1 MNAPAIEITLTCE
14 PELDG
19 PEGHFGMGTEDRPC
33 PDCAG
38 IGQVVDPETEIAF
51 DRVEDCET
59 CDGSGIIT
67 VDLDAE
73 MVAEICEASQ
83 WNEWAWC
90 CAKVTA
96 RYGSFEGTDYLG
108 GCSYKSA
115 ADFMTPGG
123 YYADMV
129 AAALDDLKLSVKQAR
144 KDLKGFNKAL
154 ASLEV
159 PA

>member
-1 MNAPAIEITLTCE
+1 MNAIEITLTCE

-19 PEGHFGMGTEDRPC
+19 PEGYFAMGAEDRTC
-33 PDCAG
+33 ADCEG
-38 IGQVVDPETEIAF
+38 RGTILSPGGSYLTGGWDT
-51 DRVEDCET
+51 CET
-59 CDGSGIIT
+59 CGESGIIT

-73 MVAEICEASQ
+73 MVAEINEASE

-144 KDLKGFNKAL
+144 KDARGFDKAL
-154 ASLEV
+154 ASALEV